1 MKTKSAMSE
10 LDYLCDL
17 ILKTRNEADFNFRL
31 NHLINMAIILFETET
46 ERTSHLPFNSHHF
59 IDELNEKMN
68 SVIQRINESE
78 FLEMSENYIMQDIF
92 ILILQEDFPEYY
104 KNYIYQFHFRNN

>member
-1 MKTKSAMSE
+1 MSE

-17 ILKTRNEADFNFRL
+17 ILKTRNEQDFYFQL
-31 NHLINMAIILFETET
+31 NRLINTAVILFETEI

-59 IDELNEKMN
+59 IENLNDKLN
-68 SVIQRINESE
+68 SIIQRINENGLKVSE
-78 FLEMSENYIMQDIF
+78 GYLMQDIF

>member
-1 MKTKSAMSE
+1 MKTKSTMSE

-17 ILKTRNEADFNFRL
+17 ILKTRNEEDFYFRL
-31 NHLINMAIILFETET
+31 NHLINMAVILFETET

-59 IDELNEKMN
+59 IDKLNNKMN
-68 SVIQRINESE
+68 SIIQRINQDGFKVSE
-78 FLEMSENYIMQDIF
+78 GYLMEDIF
-92 ILILQEDFPEYY
+92 LLIIQEDFPEYY

>member
-1 MKTKSAMSE
+1 MSE

-17 ILKTRNEADFNFRL
+17 ILKTRNQADFNFRL
-31 NHLINMAIILFETET
+31 NHLINMAVILFETET

-78 FLEMSENYIMQDIF
+78 LNIEGYLIEDIF

>member
-1 MKTKSAMSE
+1 MSE

-17 ILKTRNEADFNFRL
+17 ILKTRNQADFNFRL
-31 NHLINMAIILFETET
+31 NHLINMAVILFETET

-78 FLEMSENYIMQDIF
+78 LNMLEGYLIEDIF

-104 KNYIYQFHFRNN
+104 KNYIYQFHFRIN